1 MFSISF
7 KVASGVD
14 CFVGMTA
21 AVVGAG
27 VADFFGAA
35 VELLLV
41 AADELL
47 LLLGVGVDFS
57 VETDTLGL
65 VAGDSDVSG
74 AAASGAGVEASSWP
88 QASGAAARTN
98 AVRARMVIFM
108 VLFGCELL
116 RRPRGFPLTSD
127 LRAGFQGEANPIL
140 PPRVQSRP
148 I

>member
-21 AVVGAG
+21 AVVGADFVGAG

-65 VAGDSDVSG
+65 VAGASDVSG
-74 AAASGAGVEASSWP
+74 AAASGAGAGVEASS
-88 QASGAAARTN
+88 
-98 AVRARMVIFM
+98 
-108 VLFGCELL
+108 
-116 RRPRGFPLTSD
+116 
-127 LRAGFQGEANPIL
+127 
-140 PPRVQSRP
+140 
-148 I
+148 